1 MYIEL
6 QTPNDLQL
14 YAQMLV
20 YVASQLGVFII
31 RMSYVYIAYYQ
42 SILRGADWMQ
52 VTAKKL
58 IQRSN
63 RANHRRCKCITI
75 MSTRDRKICTTLDTG
90 IKYLYKENIYSS
102 DVLRHMQRV
111 IHVIKHNVK
120 GLQYYKPNSQS
131 SLSSSHHEWTMNGAI
146 SLQPCRPTHIH
157 FLLDHKAA
165 ER

>member
-1 MYIEL
+1 MYIL
-6 QTPNDLQL
+6 GRQTPNDVQL

-63 RANHRRCKCITI
+63 RANHRKCKCITI

-102 DVLRHMQRV
+102 DGLRHKQGGNTRTKAQHQRATV
-111 IHVIKHNVK
+111 
-120 GLQYYKPNSQS
+120 LQAKIPV
-131 SLSSSHHEWTMNGAI
+131 LFIILT
-146 SLQPCRPTHIH
+146 P
-157 FLLDHKAA
+157 
-165 ER
+165 